1 MSNFQTSV
9 SVYQAP
15 GREGGFAS
23 VNPRASA
30 LAGEGALIA
39 GTGGVTVGR
48 FAWVD
53 STNTSVLNSGTGAPS
68 GFVANELQASITTF
82 GDGQSMVIPASRP
95 MTLFNQGD
103 FWVRATNATTKGQ
116 KVFASLTDGR
126 VSTADAG
133 ATIAAASVTGAIAGT
148 TLTVSAVGSGTLVVG
163 QQITGTGVAAG
174 TYIIALGTGTG
185 GTGTYTV
192 SSSQTVSST
201 TITAIASVET
211 KWFVVEPV
219 LAGELVKISSW
230 GA

>member
-9 SVYQAP
+9 SVYPAP

-23 VNPRASA
+23 TNPRATTV
-30 LAGEGALIA
+30 AGEGALIA
-39 GTGGVTVGR
+39 GTGGVIVGR
-48 FAWVD
+48 FGWVD
-53 STNTSVLNSGTGAPS
+53 STNTSVLNSGTGAPN

-82 GDGQSMVIPASRP
+82 GDGQSLVIPASRP

-116 KVFASLTDGR
+116 KVFASLLDGR
-126 VSTADAG
+126 ASTAAAG
-133 ATIAAASVTGAIAGT
+133 ATIAAASVTASIAAAVM
-148 TLTVSAVGSGTLVVG
+148 TVTAVGSGTLVVG
-163 QQITGTGVAAG
+163 QEVTGTGVTAG

-192 SSSQTVSST
+192 SNSQTVSST
-201 TITAIASVET
+201 TITGIASVET
-211 KWFVVEPV
+211 KWYVVEPV
-219 LAGELVKISSW
+219 LAGELVKMSSW